1 MEGGVPQV
9 GWGTSASRN
18 QRNLAF
24 TCSILNPGALGY
36 GLELLSPPPHLTHSH
51 EEIDPT

>member
-1 MEGGVPQV
+1 MEGGVPKV
-9 GWGTSASRN
+9 GWGTSASRS
-18 QRNLAF
+18 QRNLAL
-24 TCSILNPGALGY
+24 TCSILNPWAPGY